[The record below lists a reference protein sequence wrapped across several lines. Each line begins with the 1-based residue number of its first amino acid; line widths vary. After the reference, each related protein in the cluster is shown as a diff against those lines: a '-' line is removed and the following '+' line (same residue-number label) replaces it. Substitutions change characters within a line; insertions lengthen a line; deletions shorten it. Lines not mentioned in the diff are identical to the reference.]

1 MELSDWVKKCPDL
14 DHQSYTA
21 EAYFAGYP
29 GFEGETAVADPNGIL
44 ISVVKNKL
52 SQNPQN
58 QIFYDMISEGLQEA
72 WTENPDWHDT
82 NWAQDVVR
90 FIGLMSSAVFAG
102 PELAHNAEWQRITT
116 TYTLSMFQ
124 AVKALRNWPA
134 WTRPLVHWFLPE
146 CRASRQE
153 VSSARRL
160 LAPVL
165 ERRARAASKA
175 AAEGGQPTKHEDT
188 IAWMDE
194 AASGRPYDPV
204 AGQLGMA
211 MAAIMTTSQLLQQA
225 LLDIC
230 SHAEL
235 IAPLRS
241 EAAAAVGA
249 HGWTTAGLFHMQR
262 LDSCVKESQR
272 LNSLSAVNLE
282 RKAVRDVALPDGR
295 VLRRG
300 TNVAVSQAM
309 MRSPAAYADPDAYDG
324 LRFYR
329 LRQSGGRWASA
340 AALVSTSAE
349 HFVFGMGKAICP
361 GRFFAANEVKV
372 ALAVI
377 LLRYDVRLKEGY
389 EPRMVEY
396 GFDVMAD
403 PAPKVE
409 VRLRR

>member
-1 MELSDWVKKCPDL
+1 
-14 DHQSYTA
+14 
-21 EAYFAGYP
+21 
-29 GFEGETAVADPNGIL
+29 
-44 ISVVKNKL
+44 
-52 SQNPQN
+52 
-58 QIFYDMISEGLQEA
+58 
-72 WTENPDWHDT
+72 
-82 NWAQDVVR
+82 
-90 FIGLMSSAVFAG
+90 MSSAVFAG

-241 EAAAAVGA
+241 EAEAAIGA

-272 LNSLSAVNLE
+272 LNSLSAGKPATPSPGARRRMPPADPRPVNLE

-300 TNVAVSQAM
+300 TDVAVSQAM

-361 GRFFAANEVKV
+361 GRFFAANEAKV